1 MRGDWIHDWVQ
12 VEMDYRTGRNSIT
25 PLSSADKRRLRARR
39 PRWAALLAAPRQLHL
54 TRRSREELATC
65 P

>member
-12 VEMDYRTGRNSIT
+12 VEMDYRTGARPVA
-25 PLSSADKRRLRARR
+25 PLPRER
-39 PRWAALLAAPRQLHL
+39 PPAKPWETLWAAVFPPRRAGVRH
-54 TRRSREELATC
+54 